1 LEYVSGIFETENG
14 MVVIFSVTTTV
25 DQVAAVHRVVLDP
38 RGAAGG
44 YPASFTGAQ
53 ELPTCTPA
61 A

>member
-1 LEYVSGIFETENG
+1 